1 MRQKCFCSLAILFLI
16 LPCLVRAD
24 EKPAPAYRLLQF
36 TLQTGNVLDLGLT
49 TYCLSYEEAIEANP
63 MADFYLKNR
72 AATVIIEV
80 FMSIVVHKLSSILYR
95 QNKVFAYV
103 VLGGLI
109 LLKGYA
115 VYNNWRIFKRL

>member
-1 MRQKCFCSLAILFLI
+1 MIQ
-16 LPCLVRAD
+16 AD
-24 EKPAPAYRLLQF
+24 EKPALTFRLLQF
-36 TLQTGNVLDLGLT
+36 TLQTENVLDLGLT
-49 TYCLSYEEAIEANP
+49 TYCLSHEEAIETNPLAN
-63 MADFYLKNR
+63 FYLKNR

-115 VYNNWRIFKRL
+115 VYNNWRIFRRL